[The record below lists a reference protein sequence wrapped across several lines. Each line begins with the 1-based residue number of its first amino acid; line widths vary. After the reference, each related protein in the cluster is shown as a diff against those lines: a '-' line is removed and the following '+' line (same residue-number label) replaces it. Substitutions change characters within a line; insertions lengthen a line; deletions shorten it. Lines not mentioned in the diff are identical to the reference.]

1 MEVYQP
7 LLPGAIQRFAGSQ
20 KLIQTVNN
28 QLSQQMT
35 PGSMVEPYDPY
46 GAMITL
52 GTLGVK
58 RWMFGIVLRASTC
71 DLFDRL
77 CLLPAKNLQGNW
89 LTIFLSYL
97 SSFMFVQSVFK
108 LCSTQLLSNFSKET
122 ADMHRSCL
130 GITAGW
136 IASTSGTS
144 ANLRPR
150 VVRVHGESLLIFQQL
165 IKLEL
170 IYII

>member
-1 MEVYQP
+1 
-7 LLPGAIQRFAGSQ
+7 
-20 KLIQTVNN
+20 
-28 QLSQQMT
+28 
-35 PGSMVEPYDPY
+35 
-46 GAMITL
+46 
-52 GTLGVK
+52 
-58 RWMFGIVLRASTC
+58 
-71 DLFDRL
+71 
-77 CLLPAKNLQGNW
+77 
-89 LTIFLSYL
+89 
-97 SSFMFVQSVFK
+97 MFVQSVFK

-170 IYII
+170 IYIYII